1 MARHIEM
8 HLVEDS
14 KDLHSAELAGLD
26 VYDDDKCENCYRV
39 IGDSNDS
46 KEFVPFLIILDD
58 EAEWIVCKE
67 CAEPVL

>member
-8 HLVEDS
+8 HLIENS
-14 KDLHSAELAGLD
+14 KDLQLAETSGLD
-26 VYDDDKCENCYRV
+26 VYEDDKCENCYRLV
-39 IGDSNDS
+39 GDSGDS
-46 KEFVPFLIILDD
+46 KVFVPFLIILDD